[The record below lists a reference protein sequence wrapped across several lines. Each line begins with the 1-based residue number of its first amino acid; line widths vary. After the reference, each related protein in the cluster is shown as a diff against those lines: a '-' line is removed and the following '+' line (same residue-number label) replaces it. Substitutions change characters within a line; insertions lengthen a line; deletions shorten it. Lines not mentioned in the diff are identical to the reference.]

1 MKKHSLS
8 VQYLIIFLISIFL
21 SFSYGCSFSR
31 KSKLKKENEF
41 FQSQTVQI
49 YSKPKTLISDYKRM
63 KEHHIVSWLW
73 IKPGFDLNDCGNV
86 EVLPIVNYSNVK
98 YKWAETKLNQE
109 LDKLYSP
116 YNSGTGTMDLEISA
130 AIIDLVPKKRL
141 FKSNIIPKIAVELII
156 FDKSTKTVCCMIS
169 HYKKAEEFKD
179 ALDGLIGDLK
189 NLSDKTLKKGTA
201 IPDSAGIKLK

>member
-1 MKKHSLS
+1 MKSYSLS
-8 VQYLIIFLISIFL
+8 VQYLIVFLIAIVL
-21 SFSYGCSFSR
+21 SFSYGCSFTR
-31 KSKLKKENEF
+31 KSKQKKENEF
-41 FQSQTVQI
+41 VQSQTVQI

-73 IKPGFDLNDCGNV
+73 IKPGFDLNNCGNV

-169 HYKKAEEFKD
+169 HYKKAEEFKG
-179 ALDGLIGDLK
+179 ALDGLISDLK
-189 NLSDKTLKKGTA
+189 NLSDKPLRSEPQYPA
-201 IPDSAGIKLK
+201 QQD

>member
-8 VQYLIIFLISIFL
+8 IQYLLIFLISIVL

-31 KSKLKKENEF
+31 KSKQKNENEF
-41 FQSQTVQI
+41 VQSQTIQI

-73 IKPGFDLNDCGNV
+73 IKPGFDLNNCGNV
-86 EVLPIVNYSNVK
+86 KVLPIVNYSNVK
-98 YKWAETKLNQE
+98 YEWAETKLKQE

-116 YNSGTGTMDLEISA
+116 YNSATGNMDLEISA

-156 FDKSTKTVCCMIS
+156 FDKNTNTVNCMIS
-169 HYKKAEEFKD
+169 HYKKAEKFKD
-179 ALDGLIGDLK
+179 ALDGLIIDLK
-189 NLSDKTLKKGTA
+189 NLSDKPLRSEPQHPA
-201 IPDSAGIKLK
+201 QQD

>member
-1 MKKHSLS
+1 MKSYSLS
-8 VQYLIIFLISIFL
+8 VQYLIVFLIAIVI
-21 SFSYGCSFSR
+21 SFSYGCSFTR
-31 KSKLKKENEF
+31 KSKQKKENEF
-41 FQSQTVQI
+41 VQSQTVQI

-86 EVLPIVNYSNVK
+86 KVLPIVNYSNVK
-98 YKWAETKLNQE
+98 YEWAETKLNQE

-156 FDKSTKTVCCMIS
+156 FDKSTNTVYCMIS
-169 HYKKAEEFKD
+169 HYKKAEKFKD
-179 ALDGLIGDLK
+179 ALDGLIIDLK
-189 NLSDKTLKKGTA
+189 NLSDKPLRSEPQHPTQQ
-201 IPDSAGIKLK
+201 D

>member
-8 VQYLIIFLISIFL
+8 VQYLIIFLITIVL

-31 KSKLKKENEF
+31 KSKQKNEYEF
-41 FQSQTVQI
+41 VQNQTDQI

-73 IKPGFDLNDCGNV
+73 IKPGFDLNNCGNV
-86 EVLPIVNYSNVK
+86 KVLPIVNYSNIK
-98 YKWAETKLNQE
+98 SELAEKKLNLE

-116 YNSGTGTMDLEISA
+116 YNSATGNMDLEISA
-130 AIIDLVPKKRL
+130 AIIDLVPKKKI

-156 FDKSTKTVCCMIS
+156 FDKSTNTVCCMIS
-169 HYKKAEEFKD
+169 HYKKAEKFKN
-179 ALDGLIGDLK
+179 ALDGLISDLK
-189 NLSDKTLKKGTA
+189 NLSDKTLSK
-201 IPDSAGIKLK
+201 

>member
-8 VQYLIIFLISIFL
+8 VQYLIIFLISIVL

-31 KSKLKKENEF
+31 KSKQKKENEF
-41 FQSQTVQI
+41 LQSQTVQI

-63 KEHHIVSWLW
+63 KENLIVSWLW

-98 YKWAETKLNQE
+98 YEWAETKLKQE

-116 YNSGTGTMDLEISA
+116 YNSATGTMNLEISA

-141 FKSNIIPKIAVELII
+141 FKSNIKPKIAVELII
-156 FDKSTKTVCCMIS
+156 FDKSTNKVYCMIS
-169 HYKKAEEFKD
+169 HYKKAEKFKD
-179 ALDGLIGDLK
+179 ALDGLIIDLK
-189 NLSDKTLKKGTA
+189 NLSDKPLRSEPQYPA
-201 IPDSAGIKLK
+201 Q

>member
-8 VQYLIIFLISIFL
+8 VQYLIIFLIAIVL
-21 SFSYGCSFSR
+21 SFSYGCGFTR
-31 KSKLKKENEF
+31 KSKPKKENEF
-41 FQSQTVQI
+41 VLSQTVQI

-86 EVLPIVNYSNVK
+86 KVLPIVNYSNVK
-98 YKWAETKLNQE
+98 YEWAETKLKQE

-116 YNSGTGTMDLEISA
+116 YNSATGTMDLEISA

-156 FDKSTKTVCCMIS
+156 FDKSTNTVYCMIS
-169 HYKKAEEFKD
+169 HYKKAEKFKD
-179 ALDGLIGDLK
+179 ALDGLIIDLK
-189 NLSDKTLKKGTA
+189 NLSDKPLRSEPQHPA
-201 IPDSAGIKLK
+201 QQD

>member
-8 VQYLIIFLISIFL
+8 VQYLIIFLITIVL

-31 KSKLKKENEF
+31 KSKQKNEYEF
-41 FQSQTVQI
+41 VQNQTDQI

-73 IKPGFDLNDCGNV
+73 IKPGFDLNNCGNV
-86 EVLPIVNYSNVK
+86 KVLPIVNYSNIK
-98 YKWAETKLNQE
+98 SELAEKKLNLE

-116 YNSGTGTMDLEISA
+116 YNSATGNMDLEISA
-130 AIIDLVPKKRL
+130 AIIDLVPKKKI

-156 FDKSTKTVCCMIS
+156 FDKSTNTVCCMIS
-169 HYKKAEEFKD
+169 HYKKAEKFKD
-179 ALDGLIGDLK
+179 ALDGLISDLK
-189 NLSDKTLKKGTA
+189 NLSDKTLSK
-201 IPDSAGIKLK
+201 

>member
-8 VQYLIIFLISIFL
+8 VQYLIIFFIAIVL
-21 SFSYGCSFSR
+21 SFSYGCGFFR
-31 KSKLKKENEF
+31 KSKPKKIEF
-41 FQSQTVQI
+41 VQDKTFII

-86 EVLPIVNYSNVK
+86 KVLPIVDYSNVK
-98 YKWAETKLNQE
+98 YEWAETKLNQE
-109 LDKLYSP
+109 LDKLYSS

-130 AIIDLVPKKRL
+130 AIIDLIPKKRI
-141 FKSNIIPKIAVELII
+141 FKSNIKPKIAVEIII

-169 HYKKAEEFKD
+169 HYKKAEKFKD
-179 ALDGLIGDLK
+179 ALDGLIIDLK
-189 NLSDKTLKKGTA
+189 NLSDKPLRSEPQHPTQQN
-201 IPDSAGIKLK
+201 